1 MNAEGRR
8 HRANSEHEDIPG
20 DGPLLETERGA
31 IVDRPALDVHG
42 LDLADQHPGVR
53 AQVTKRTDD
62 VAGLDIAGGDL
73 GKHRR
78 EQQEVL
84 SGQDGDVGRLRQ
96 ATSRLDTG
104 IAASDDQHPGSRHEA
119 MLSNRG
125 WGGESQIGRDAM
137 STLEIQEIGDA
148 MPQLHTGG
156 NVDSHPLSPGLGA
169 LIKARSAH
177 EPFRAPSGR
186 HRHPIR
192 FFLWLRR
199 GALTRFLPNTGIH
212 SWPPAGS
219 MDVSATSGRHFS
231 PRAVRKIPGAPQ
243 IAQRNF
249 CFLSLVLSIRP
260 SWSPVVSGRR
270 RQSQPWRTCPRG
282 GNGHRDAT
290 GPTDDSFPPGGH

>member
-1 MNAEGRR
+1 
-8 HRANSEHEDIPG
+8 
-20 DGPLLETERGA
+20 
-31 IVDRPALDVHG
+31 
-42 LDLADQHPGVR
+42 
-53 AQVTKRTDD
+53 
-62 VAGLDIAGGDL
+62 
-73 GKHRR
+73 
-78 EQQEVL
+78 
-84 SGQDGDVGRLRQ
+84 
-96 ATSRLDTG
+96 
-104 IAASDDQHPGSRHEA
+104 
-119 MLSNRG
+119 
-125 WGGESQIGRDAM
+125 M
-137 STLEIQEIGDA
+137 STSEIQEIRRCAASGPHRRQCRRPPA
-148 MPQLHTGG
+148 LPWTG
-156 NVDSHPLSPGLGA
+156 SPHQG
-169 LIKARSAH
+169 RSAH

-282 GNGHRDAT
+282 GNGHRDDHRPDRRLVPNRGSLSQWFRGAD
-290 GPTDDSFPPGGH
+290 GSSVPGYLSAFFSFR